1 MRKKKILYVIT
12 KSVWGGAQKYV
23 YDLATSIPRDRFETV
38 VVAGGKGILAE
49 KLDQA
54 GIRTIT
60 LPVLQERGGFFE
72 VIFSFINIRALFALI
87 RIFRRE
93 RPDVIHLNSSKVGG
107 IGGVAAFIFKL
118 LNFFTFKPVVVFT
131 VHGWPF
137 KEARPWW
144 QKGAIFLAS
153 WLSSFFHDK
162 VILISAADTRT
173 AQRFI
178 LKRKLALIHN
188 GIAPI
193 NFVPRK
199 EARAFFAKKL
209 GRPIADDTILIGTNA
224 ELTPNKGLEYLFLAL
239 PKLSKS
245 SFNNNY
251 RSPTSIISVIIGDGN
266 ERLPLERRIA
276 SLGLH
281 NIIFLTGF
289 IPDAARCLR
298 GLDIFVLPSLKEGL
312 PYTIMEAM
320 AAGLAIVATN
330 VGGIPDLISNG
341 QEGLLVPPR
350 NPEALGA
357 ALKKLIENE
366 PQRNILGVRA
376 REKVEKYFLLETMLA
391 KTIKIYSS

>member
-1 MRKKKILYVIT
+1 MSREKILYVIT

-23 YDLATSIPRDRFETV
+23 FDLATNLPKDRFETAV
-38 VVAGGKGILAE
+38 VMGGNGVLSE
-49 KLDQA
+49 KLEQA
-54 GIRTIT
+54 GIRAIT
-60 LPVLQERGGFFE
+60 LPILQERGGFFE
-72 VIFSFINIRALFALI
+72 VVFSFINIRALFALI

-93 RPDVIHLNSSKVGG
+93 RPDIIHLNSSKIGGLGG
-107 IGGVAAFIFKL
+107 IAAFIFKL
-118 LNFFTFKPVVVFT
+118 LNFFIFKPVVAFT

-144 QKGAIFLAS
+144 QKIALWFLS
-153 WLSSFFHDK
+153 WLSSLFHDK
-162 VILISAADTRT
+162 IILINTSDIHT

-178 LKRKLALIHN
+178 PKRKLALIHN

-199 EARAFFAKKL
+199 EARAFFAKKI

-239 PKLSKS
+239 LKLSKS
-245 SFNNNY
+245 NFNNNY
-251 RSPTSIISVIIGDGN
+251 RSPTSIISMIIGDGN

-276 SLGLH
+276 SLGLRT
-281 NIIFLTGF
+281 ITFLTGF
-289 IPDAARCLR
+289 IPDVARYLR
-298 GLDIFVLPSLKEGL
+298 GLDLFVLPSLKEGL

-320 AAGLAIVATN
+320 AAGLAIAATN